1 MMKCFGLNVT
11 NSIHSVITVKDT
23 KKCKYLYMLIIMIIN
38 LGTIVLSPS
47 YRALQWGQFID
58 Y

>member
-1 MMKCFGLNVT
+1 MKCFGLNVT
-11 NSIHSVITVKDT
+11 NSIHSAITVKDT

-38 LGTIVLSPS
+38 LGTIVLSPP
-47 YRALQWGQFID
+47 YCALQWGQFID

>member
-1 MMKCFGLNVT
+1 MKCFGLNVT
-11 NSIHSVITVKDT
+11 NSFHSVSTVEDT

-38 LGTIVLSPS
+38 LGTIVLSPP
-47 YRALQWGQFID
+47 YCALQWGQFID

>member
-1 MMKCFGLNVT
+1 MSRIALTKL
-11 NSIHSVITVKDT
+11 IHSVITVKDT
-23 KKCKYLYMLIIMIIN
+23 KKCKYLYMLIIMIILN
-38 LGTIVLSPS
+38 LGTIVLSPP